1 MARHRQRRAT
11 RGSQRWLQDLVN
23 NCPELLDAAIH
34 RETSEISAPIR
45 WFSPL
50 AGDDFSEYQ
59 DDAFL
64 ERLGVRLD
72 CDPLDAFWPSM
83 GPHWDALGKTDSGQI
98 ILLEAKAHTE
108 EAGSSCEATNERS
121 LALIRKSFKSVKAYV
136 GAPASANWMEKFYQY
151 ANRLA
156 HLYLLRTLNGIPA
169 FLVNLYFLNADEM
182 ASSSTVI
189 PKTVAEWEDAIAQQ
203 ERFLGVPPQHALSR
217 YAIHAFVDTRD
228 ISRAVKTRRSGVRN
242 RK

>member
-23 NCPELLDAAIH
+23 DCPELLDAAIR

-45 WFSPL
+45 WVSPL

-72 CDPLDAFWPSM
+72 CDPLDAFWPPM

-121 LALIRKSFKSVKAYV
+121 RALIRASLKRVKAYV
-136 GAPASANWMEKFYQY
+136 GARPSANWMEKFYQY
-151 ANRLA
+151 GNRLA

-182 ASSSTVI
+182 LQYGNTV
-189 PKTVAEWEDAIAQQ
+189 PKTVAMWEDAIAKQ
-203 ERFLGVPPQHALSR
+203 EEFLGIPPQHALSR

-228 ISRAVKTRRSGVRN
+228 IRRALEASPEWSSE
-242 RK
+242 